1 MRKRWEMKDERDER
15 EEIESFIHSFI
26 HPFCHIERKNFSYLI
41 FVICLL
47 KGEKDKV
54 R

>member
-1 MRKRWEMKDERDER
+1 MRDERDEKDMRDER

-26 HPFCHIERKNFSYLI
+26 HPFCHMERKNFSYPISMLG
-41 FVICLL
+41 LL
-47 KGEKDKV
+47 KREKDKM